1 MLFKTLLLI
10 VLVIVLFLVGLVFLV
25 VRWVMAFI
33 ARAKE
38 VAMQADREKTNRHSR
53 DYTGRR
59 QQQYGHSRRSS
70 SQQTTNTTGS
80 RTYRS
85 ASGEEVIIDTRNPES
100 ANRRIYEDGEG
111 EYVDFE
117 EEK

>member
-10 VLVIVLFLVGLVFLV
+10 VLVIVLFLV

-100 ANRRIYEDGEG
+100 ASRRIYEDGEG